1 MGSASTGD
9 TSEDTRAIHAINF
22 KRLTTKNQIHIYIMK
37 ITKNELIGRMEYLYN
52 VTGIRFQLSSQCAG
66 NGRGYSVMLDGS
78 HVMTHGHVTAKEL
91 DVAITAYMKGFCFK
105 EKQIRDYANNANSN
119 SKTIGRQLSAFPS
132 SQSCPS
138 VNQ

>member
-1 MGSASTGD
+1 
-9 TSEDTRAIHAINF
+9 
-22 KRLTTKNQIHIYIMK
+22 MK
-37 ITKNELIGRMEYLYN
+37 ITKNELIGRMEYLFN

-66 NGRGYSVMLDGS
+66 NGRGYSIMLDGS
-78 HVMTHGHVTAKEL
+78 HVMTHGHVTAREL

-105 EKQIRDYANNANSN
+105 EKLIRDYANNVNSN
-119 SKTIGRQLSAFPS
+119 SKTIGRQLASFPS

>member
-1 MGSASTGD
+1 
-9 TSEDTRAIHAINF
+9 
-22 KRLTTKNQIHIYIMK
+22 MK
-37 ITKNELIGRMEYLYN
+37 ITKKEIIGRMEYLYN

-66 NGRGYSVMLDGS
+66 NGRGYSIMLDGS

-105 EKQIRDYANNANSN
+105 EKLIRDYANNANSN
-119 SKTIGRQLSAFPS
+119 SKTIGRQLQSFPS